1 MCAVIALDSLFAHWA
16 HIILTFSEIG
26 KFMFYGN
33 YQVAVNE
40 SSREYKTEKKIQTTR
55 HKTIFGFCTNT
66 RLNSYV

>member
-40 SSREYKTEKKIQTTR
+40 SSREYKTEKKYRPQDTKPCLGFVQTQD
-55 HKTIFGFCTNT
+55 
-66 RLNSYV
+66 